1 MFSEER
7 ISVMFG
13 NIEEIYDF
21 SNRFL
26 ESLESA
32 FQEDHPHLSELG
44 QCFLDHVSIKVRCNR
59 IIMVQAIF
67 TAQYQQYNL
76 RLLNY
81 HKYIN
86 NLHFVF
92 ATPFKFDNWS
102 IHENWYNNNVNTL

>member
-44 QCFLDHVSIKVRCNR
+44 QCFLDHVSVKVRHNR
-59 IIMVQAIF
+59 IKI
-67 TAQYQQYNL
+67 
-76 RLLNY
+76 
-81 HKYIN
+81 
-86 NLHFVF
+86 
-92 ATPFKFDNWS
+92 
-102 IHENWYNNNVNTL
+102 NWYASNIYNPVSTIEFQITQIP